1 MSEMS
6 EVSEASEEPVI
17 VHSIW
22 YKKIPTLLTIGNSL
36 CGFTA
41 ILWCLQAYE
50 RSILKSKGA
59 GSITQGDLPDPAMLP
74 VIFASCA
81 WLILGAMIF
90 DALDGWTA
98 RKLKATSLH
107 GIQMDSLADMVT
119 FGVAPPVVVAISAH
133 INALSGHGYYIADG
147 FLRYDRM
154 VWMACGIYMACAA
167 CRLALYNVHA
177 IEEKKSE
184 NFSGIPSPG
193 AAAAVCS
200 IIVIDT
206 SFLNLPEWFMT
217 IVLPIYTAF
226 LGVLMISTIPY
237 PHMGKWLMSPVKRN
251 RKLILL
257 GAIVAIAIA
266 EQIRFNQGPK
276 LTSAVLV
283 TVYVLSG
290 PIKYFYKWITGRNIP
305 DDDEKLEDE

>member
-1 MSEMS
+1 MTETSEQT
-6 EVSEASEEPVI
+6 VI

-50 RSILKSKGA
+50 KSILKSNG
-59 GSITQGDLPDPAMLP
+59 GSLTQGSQPDPSFLP
-74 VIFASCA
+74 EIFASCA

-119 FGVAPPVVVAISAH
+119 FGVAPAVVVATSSH
-133 INALSGHGYYIADG
+133 INALDNPLYIADG
-147 FLRYDRM
+147 FLRYDRL

-200 IIVIDT
+200 ILIIN
-206 SFLNLPEWFMT
+206 SANLNLPEWVMT
-217 IVLPIYTAF
+217 IVLPIYTAT

-237 PHMGKWLMSPVKRN
+237 PHMGKWLLSPVKRN

-257 GAIVAIAIA
+257 GAIISIAIM
-266 EQIRFNQGPK
+266 ESIRLEDGPK
-276 LTSAVLV
+276 LTAAALV

-290 PIKYFYKWITGRNIP
+290 PIKYFYEWITGKNIP
-305 DDDEKLEDE
+305 NDDELLEEDI

>member
-1 MSEMS
+1 MSNQK
-6 EVSEASEEPVI
+6 EEPVT

-50 RSILKSKGA
+50 RAIHKETSVQI
-59 GSITQGDLPDPAMLP
+59 
-74 VIFASCA
+74 IFASCA
-81 WLILGAMIF
+81 WLVIGAMVF

-119 FGVAPPVVVAISAH
+119 FGVTPAVIVAISAH
-133 INALSGHGYYIADG
+133 INALSGKGYYIAEG
-147 FLRYDRM
+147 FLRYDRL
-154 VWMACGIYMACAA
+154 VWFSCCIYLACAA

-200 IIVIDT
+200 IIIVNSSNLI
-206 SFLNLPEWFMT
+206 LPEWVMT
-217 IVLPIYTAF
+217 IFLPIYTAC

-237 PHMGKWLMSPVKRN
+237 PHMGKWLLSPVKRN
-251 RKLILL
+251 RKFLVL
-257 GAIVAIAIA
+257 GTIVAMGILELIRL
-266 EQIRFNQGPK
+266 EQSPK
-276 LTSAVLV
+276 LTAAGLI

-290 PIKYFYKWITGRNIP
+290 PIKYFYNWIRLRWFAIINRFF
-305 DDDEKLEDE
+305 

>member
-1 MSEMS
+1 MGTMS
-6 EVSEASEEPVI
+6 EVSEQPVV
-17 VHSIW
+17 VHSVW

-50 RSILKSKGA
+50 RSILKGKG
-59 GSITQGDLPDPAMLP
+59 GSITKGDLPDHTMLP

-90 DALDGWTA
+90 DALDGWSA

-119 FGVAPPVVVAISAH
+119 FGVAPAVVVAISAH
-133 INALSGHGYYIADG
+133 INALSGKGHYIADG
-147 FLRYDRM
+147 FLRYDRL
-154 VWMACGIYMACAA
+154 VWLSCGIYMACAA

-200 IIVIDT
+200 VIIINT
-206 SFLNLPEWFMT
+206 ANLNLPEWVMT
-217 IVLPIYTAF
+217 IILPTYTAF

-237 PHMGKWLMSPVKRN
+237 PHMGKWLMSPIKRN

-257 GAIVAIAIA
+257 GTIVALAIS
-266 EQIRFNQGPK
+266 EHIRLGHGPK
-276 LTSAVLV
+276 LTAAGLV
-283 TVYVLSG
+283 TVYVMSG
-290 PIKYFYKWITGRNIP
+290 PIKYFYKWITGKNIP
-305 DDDEKLEDE
+305 DDDEKLIDA